1 MVPALGILMD
11 ALYPNFTSLLRF
23 GGWGE
28 LRRGM
33 GSRTDQEREKWD
45 LPAALGVFLSFRRGG
60 GVRKG
65 GCLRM
70 SFRYAQPAPCGVKV
84 LDTGCISFQT
94 KPTFRSRPFAAETS
108 VLVFRVGE

>member
-1 MVPALGILMD
+1 MVPARGILMD
-11 ALYPNFTSLLRF
+11 ALYPNFTSRLRF

-28 LRRGM
+28 LRRGI
-33 GSRTDQEREKWD
+33 GSRTDQGQEKWD
-45 LPAALGVFLSFRRGG
+45 LPAPGVFLSLRRGA

-84 LDTGCISFQT
+84 VDTGCISFQT
-94 KPTFRSRPFAAETS
+94 EPTFRSGSCAEETS